1 MKNILFY
8 LFSLS
13 ILFISS
19 CNQNPNKITIEGHI
33 TNPVSGELVFNLPDT
48 SYETRVD
55 ANGNFKITLNQD
67 SAQYVTLIH
76 GERTRMFIKPGDN
89 IEVYFDTKEF
99 DETMTYKN
107 SPESSYHAYK
117 LISAEEKDFYG
128 ESLYIAELASYKL
141 DLENYKTNLMQKLD
155 RFENSYFK
163 KSEEKSINASIE
175 RYLKRKESF
184 SERTKEE
191 LLYLWETSKLSKEYN
206 FYALLSTL
214 NRVEFD
220 ENLIE
225 YEKRMNIALEPLK
238 KLNDYEKERG
248 RITKIVA
255 SWRERKDDYDN
266 MPNDGDMSIDFSY
279 PNISSEMIPLS
290 SFRGRLV
297 YVDVWATWCGPC
309 IAEIPSLERL
319 QKDYEN
325 MDIVFLSVS
334 VDTDKE
340 AWEKMLTEDQLG
352 GVQLWADGW
361 SQITKSYA
369 IFGIPRFM
377 LVDKSGELIAV
388 DAPRPSS
395 NEIRTMIDERI

>member
-1 MKNILFY
+1 MKSILIY
-8 LFSLS
+8 LSSLS
-13 ILFISS
+13 IFFISS
-19 CNQNPNKITIEGHI
+19 CGQDPNKITIKGSI
-33 TNPVSGELVFNLPDT
+33 TNPVSDELVFNFTDT

-55 ANGNFKITLNQD
+55 ANGDFKITLNQD
-67 SAQYVTLIH
+67 SAQYVTLLH

-89 IEVYFDTKEF
+89 IEIHFDTKEF
-99 DETMTYKN
+99 DETMTYNN
-107 SPESSYHAYK
+107 SPESSFLAYK

-128 ESLYIAELASYKL
+128 ESLYLADEVSYELELEKYK
-141 DLENYKTNLMQKLD
+141 NNLMQRLE
-155 RFENSYFK
+155 RFENGYFK
-163 KSEEKSINASIE
+163 RTEEKSIDASIE
-175 RYLKRKESF
+175 RYLKRKKSF
-184 SERTKEE
+184 SDITEEER
-191 LLYLWETSKLSKEYN
+191 LYLWETSKLSKEYN
-206 FYALLSTL
+206 FYDLLSTL
-214 NRVEFD
+214 NNAKFD

-225 YEKRMNIALEPLK
+225 YEKKMKSALEPLK
-238 KLNDYEKERG
+238 KLNNYEKELG
-248 RITKIVA
+248 KLTKIVA

-279 PNISSEMIPLS
+279 PNIAGEMISLS

-297 YVDVWATWCGPC
+297 YIDVWATWCGPC
-309 IAEIPSLERL
+309 IAELPSLERL

-340 AWEKMLTEDQLG
+340 AWEKMLTEDQLD

-377 LVDKSGELIAV
+377 LVDRTGELIAV

-395 NEIRTMIDERI
+395 NEIRSMIDEKI

>member
-1 MKNILFY
+1 MKSILIY

-13 ILFISS
+13 IFFISS
-19 CNQNPNKITIEGHI
+19 CGQDPNKITIEGSI
-33 TNPVSGELVFNLPDT
+33 TNPVSDELVFNFTDT

-55 ANGNFKITLNQD
+55 ANGDFKITLNQD
-67 SAQYVTLIH
+67 SAQYVTLLH
-76 GERTRMFIKPGDN
+76 GESTRMFIKPGDN
-89 IEVYFDTKEF
+89 IEIHFDTKEF

-107 SPESSYHAYK
+107 SPESSFLAYK

-128 ESLYIAELASYKL
+128 ESLYLADEVSYELE
-141 DLENYKTNLMQKLD
+141 LEKYKTNLMQRLD
-155 RFENSYFK
+155 RFENGYFK
-163 KSEEKSINASIE
+163 RTEEKSINASIE
-175 RYLKRKESF
+175 RYLKRKKSF
-184 SERTKEE
+184 SDRTEEER
-191 LLYLWETSKLSKEYN
+191 LYLWETSKLSKEYN
-206 FYALLSTL
+206 FYDLLSTL
-214 NRVEFD
+214 NNAEFD

-225 YEKRMNIALEPLK
+225 YEKKMKSALEPLK
-238 KLNDYEKERG
+238 KLNDYEKELG
-248 RITKIVA
+248 KITKIVA

-279 PNISSEMIPLS
+279 PNIAGEMISLS

-297 YVDVWATWCGPC
+297 YIDVWATWCGPC
-309 IAEIPSLERL
+309 IAELPSLERL

-340 AWEKMLTEDQLG
+340 AWEKMLTEDQLD

-377 LVDKSGELIAV
+377 LVDRSGELIAV

-395 NEIRTMIDERI
+395 NEIRSMIDEKI

>member
-1 MKNILFY
+1 MKSILIC

-13 ILFISS
+13 IFFISS
-19 CNQNPNKITIEGHI
+19 CSQDPNKITIKGSI
-33 TNPVSGELVFNLPDT
+33 ANPVSDELVFNFPDT

-55 ANGNFKITLNQD
+55 ANGSFKITLNQD

-107 SPESSYHAYK
+107 SPESSFLAYK
-117 LISAEEKDFYG
+117 LISAEERDFYG
-128 ESLYIAELASYKL
+128 KSLYLSDNASYKL
-141 DLENYKTNLMQKLD
+141 KLESYKDNLMQRLD
-155 RFENSYFK
+155 RFGDGIFK
-163 KSEEKSINASIE
+163 KTEEKSINASVE

-184 SERTKEE
+184 AERNEEE

-206 FYALLSTL
+206 FYGLLSTL
-214 NRVEFD
+214 NRAEFD
-220 ENLIE
+220 KNLIE
-225 YEKRMNIALEPLK
+225 YEKKMNFALEPLK
-238 KLNDYEKERG
+238 KLNNYEKEQG
-248 RITKIVA
+248 KITKIVA

-266 MPNDGDMSIDFSY
+266 MPKDGDMSINFSY
-279 PNISSEMIPLS
+279 PNISSEMISLS

-297 YVDVWATWCGPC
+297 YIDVWATWCGPC
-309 IAEIPSLERL
+309 IAEIPSLELL

-325 MDIVFLSVS
+325 KDIVFLSVS

-395 NEIRTMIDERI
+395 EEIRSMIDKRI

>member
-1 MKNILFY
+1 MKRILFC

-13 ILFISS
+13 IFFISS
-19 CNQNPNKITIEGHI
+19 CSKDPDKITIKGSI
-33 TNPVSGELVFNLPDT
+33 ANPVSDKLEFNFPDT
-48 SYETRVD
+48 SYEARVD

-67 SAQYVTLIH
+67 SAQYVTLLH

-107 SPESSYHAYK
+107 SPESSFLAYK
-117 LISAEEKDFYG
+117 LISAEDKDFYG
-128 ESLYIAELASYKL
+128 KSLYLADKVSYELKL
-141 DLENYKTNLMQKLD
+141 EKYKTNLMQRLD
-155 RFENSYFK
+155 RFENGYFK
-163 KSEEKSINASIE
+163 STEEKSINASVE

-184 SERTKEE
+184 SDRTEEE

-206 FYALLSTL
+206 FYGLLSTL
-214 NRVEFD
+214 NRAEFD

-225 YEKRMNIALEPLK
+225 YEKKMNFALEPLK
-238 KLNDYEKERG
+238 KLNNYEEEKDKL
-248 RITKIVA
+248 IKIVA

-266 MPNDGDMSIDFSY
+266 MPKDGDMSIDFSY
-279 PNISSEMIPLS
+279 PNISSEIISLS

-297 YVDVWATWCGPC
+297 YIDVWATWCGPC
-309 IAEIPSLERL
+309 IAEIPYLERL
-319 QKDYEN
+319 QKNYEN
-325 MDIVFLSVS
+325 KDIVFLSVS

-340 AWEKMLTEDQLG
+340 AWEKMLTENQLG

>member
-1 MKNILFY
+1 VKSILSW

-13 ILFISS
+13 IFFISS
-19 CNQNPNKITIEGHI
+19 CSQDPIKTTIKGSI
-33 TNPVSGELVFNLPDT
+33 VNPVSDELVFNFAEI
-48 SYETRVD
+48 SYQAKVD
-55 ANGNFKITLNQD
+55 ADGNFKITLNQD
-67 SAQYVTLIH
+67 SAQYVTLLH
-76 GERTRMFIKPGDN
+76 GERTKMFIKPGDN

-99 DETMTYKN
+99 DETMTYKY
-107 SPESSYHAYK
+107 SPESSFLAYK
-117 LISAEEKDFYG
+117 LILAEERDFYG
-128 ESLYIAELASYKL
+128 KSLYLADKVSYEME
-141 DLENYKTNLMQKLD
+141 LENFKSNLMQRLD
-155 RFENSYFK
+155 RFENGYFK
-163 KSEEKSINASIE
+163 ITEQKSINASVE
-175 RYLKRKESF
+175 RYLKRKETF
-184 SERTKEE
+184 SDRTEEE

-206 FYALLSTL
+206 FIGLLSTL
-214 NRVEFD
+214 NKAEFD
-220 ENLIE
+220 ENLDI
-225 YEKRMNIALEPLK
+225 YETKMNSALEPLK
-238 KLNDYEKERG
+238 KLNNYEEEKG
-248 RITKIVA
+248 KITKIVA

-266 MPNDGDMSIDFSY
+266 MPKDGDMSIDFSY
-279 PNISSEMIPLS
+279 PNISGEIISLS

-297 YVDVWATWCGPC
+297 YIDVWATWCGPC

-325 MDIVFLSVS
+325 KDIVFLSVS

-395 NEIRTMIDERI
+395 NEIRSMIDKRI